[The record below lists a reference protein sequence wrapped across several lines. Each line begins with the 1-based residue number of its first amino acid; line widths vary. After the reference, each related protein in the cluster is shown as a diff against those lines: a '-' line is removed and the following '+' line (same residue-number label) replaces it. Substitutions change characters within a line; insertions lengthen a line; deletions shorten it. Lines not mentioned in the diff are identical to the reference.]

1 MCGTRSDRFCPVSGT
16 GSRRLATFVLCLL
29 LLASPSWAAAQW
41 FFLDGGDAVQEQAA
55 SLPVQEL
62 EMQVEAV
69 EPSQVPPSDLQRSP
83 APSTSSSGATTQE
96 LTTLFQQFGQ
106 ELEDSRLVSRSL
118 KESFALLEQG
128 LEKARTLEEAED
140 KVQEEAIRQLLV
152 YETQNTSQ
160 ADEIATLSAQLR
172 KETGTKAYA
181 RVGGV
186 LGFDD
191 LMPTYGVTGA
201 IGLRWGGSFLTE
213 VGASYIVGSIVDP
226 LHAFSLDNLQISASI
241 GWEW

>member
-1 MCGTRSDRFCPVSGT
+1 MCGRKSDRFCPVSGT

-41 FFLDGGDAVQEQAA
+41 FFLDGTGSAVQEQAA
-55 SLPVQEL
+55 SLPEQPTQE
-62 EMQVEAV
+62 VAV
-69 EPSQVPPSDLQRSP
+69 EPSQVLPSDLQRSP

-96 LTTLFQQFGQ
+96 LTTLFQEFGQ

-128 LEKARTLEEAED
+128 LEKARTLEAAED

-160 ADEIATLSAQLR
+160 ADEISTLSAQLK

-191 LMPTYGVTGA
+191 MMPTYGVTGA

-226 LHAFSLDNLQISASI
+226 LRSFSLDNLQISASI

>member
-1 MCGTRSDRFCPVSGT
+1 MCGRKSDRFCPVSGT

-41 FFLDGGDAVQEQAA
+41 FFLDGTTGSAVQEQAA
-55 SLPVQEL
+55 YLPEQPTQE
-62 EMQVEAV
+62 VAV
-69 EPSQVPPSDLQRSP
+69 EPSQVLPSDLQRSP
-83 APSTSSSGATTQE
+83 APSTSFSGTTTQE
-96 LTTLFQQFGQ
+96 LTTLFQEFGQ

-128 LEKARTLEEAED
+128 LEKARTLEAAED

-160 ADEIATLSAQLR
+160 ADEIATLSEQLR
-172 KETGTKAYA
+172 RETGTKAYA

-226 LHAFSLDNLQISASI
+226 LRSFSLDNLQISASI